1 MQAAFCL
8 FPDAAQ
14 TYEQINNLIKK
25 LKDMNELP
33 NLAALYKEFSIH
45 FFIRSEYDDVSFVFL
60 SYLKCI

>member
-8 FPDAAQ
+8 FPEAAQ

-25 LKDMNELP
+25 LKDMKELP

-45 FFIRSEYDDVSFVFL
+45 FFIRSEYDEVSHL
-60 SYLKCI
+60 LLNHKS